1 MNNNDD
7 DEGNNIEED
16 DDFFDDMAPMELV
29 EDDEGVQGGRLRR
42 RRRRRNKRNERN
54 EQGGLVGLSNV
65 VDAFQTFNKAVEIRK
80 DLSPADK
87 AFKFENGTQPIV
99 GLNVLRTP
107 LKKYVNAGLNILT
120 LGKFQDAVAKA
131 GYDNMFHLFLMGR
144 LQNGVEFI
152 LEKNETVRLRPYSK
166 SDVNSQTELKSVN
179 LAGKTIT
186 NDSLF
191 DNAINNEKDRFWAYD
206 GLKNNC
212 QDFVLSV
219 LGSSGLLNDEL
230 KQFIKQNAQGIAEE
244 INDRNPIASTI
255 IRGTT
260 DFASKMRRVFGLGLA
275 V

>member
-16 DDFFDDMAPMELV
+16 DDFFDDIAPMELV

-42 RRRRRNKRNERN
+42 
-54 EQGGLVGLSNV
+54 GGLINFSNV
-65 VDAFQTFNKAVEIRK
+65 YDAFQTFNKAVDIRK

-120 LGKFQDAVAKA
+120 LGKFQEAVEKH
-131 GYDNMFHLFLMGR
+131 GYDRMFHLFIMGR

-152 LEKNETVRLRPYSK
+152 LEKNETVRLRKYTS

-179 LAGKTIT
+179 IQGKNLTI
-186 NDSLF
+186 DSLF
-191 DNAINNEKDRFWAYD
+191 ENALNNEKDRFWAYD

-230 KQFIKQNAQGIAEE
+230 KQFIKQNAEGIAEE

-255 IRGTT
+255 MRGTT
-260 DFASKMRRVFGLGLA
+260 DFAAKMRRVFGMGL
-275 V
+275 VV